1 MRITLFSLISLFG
14 CALASSGAESNDP
27 ADHFLNAYTAFQK
40 AEKAE
45 GEGKYNAALTGYK
58 VVVKTLDQ
66 ISTRWPSWNPPV
78 VKHRRERATEAV
90 TRVQPRAGKPGDKS
104 APDEDAGPPMPAN
117 ELSLIPD
124 ELPAAESGRPAPP
137 PRARTNASGDPIFE
151 IQTRLKTLE
160 DDLRATR
167 EKLERET
174 AEKEELARKYENAI
188 KSTEESARKQVIAE
202 GRAQRA
208 EDALMRAETDVAKN
222 SESIKAL
229 RAEAE
234 AARKAV
240 REIQMDREAGE
251 ELRHQFADRLA
262 SAGKRIEALAQE
274 RDATRKESADMPKK
288 LAEMQKQID
297 KVLKEKGDVSTKLA
311 KVETRL
317 QEVTEERDQALI
329 QVAKMKEAQKQV
341 DKLIADNTALMAK
354 LDTAEATITRFKSEG
369 VKKDEEIA
377 SLKKEVGTVKTQLA
391 QAKKQSADY
400 QQQMSELQTQLD
412 TQAKDLAQVKTNG
425 ATSLAERKKLQQE
438 NDILR
443 GIVIRQQKEQ
453 AVRDGKRKLVLSE
466 LSKLEL
472 NSKALVAQIEYLASP
487 VVKLTAKER
496 KLFKQP
502 LMEISD
508 AEISLATAKE
518 GGASEESAD
527 STTAAATAETKP
539 ANSEATSP
547 TANAIAE
554 TGSATEPPPVA
565 PAGTEAPGDN
575 APVAPPATAEAK
587 PPVEIADAKTGSPTP
602 EMKRDE
608 SETKGAVA
616 EEKQDTVPVPPEAAD
631 RATAPPPATSPIEV
645 ASAKTPGKL
654 PSTTPA
660 EGDLPTKDANE
671 SKDAAAP
678 APAVTTSMEPNV
690 PPEMLGL
697 ARQAKEHFERANYRE
712 AEKAYEKILGKA
724 PNNLYALSNL
734 GVVRFRSGKLKLAE
748 EAFKKAIAVA
758 PEDAFSH
765 CTLGIVYY
773 SQGKYDDAVNE
784 LTRAVAINPKNA
796 TAHNYL
802 GITASQKGW
811 QEAAQT
817 ELEAAT
823 ALDPN
828 YADAFFNLAVVF
840 ATQQPPNKETARKH
854 YKRATELGA
863 EPDTALEQLIK

>member
-1 MRITLFSLISLFG
+1 MRHTLFSLICLFG
-14 CALASSGAESNDP
+14 CALASGRAESNDP

-45 GEGKYNAALTGYK
+45 GEGKFKAAVAGYK
-58 VVVKTLDQ
+58 LAVKTLDQ
-66 ISTRWPSWNPPV
+66 ITARWPSWNPPI
-78 VKHRRERATEAV
+78 VKHRRERATEAAA
-90 TRVQPRAGKPGDKS
+90 RVQPMAGKPGDKS
-104 APDEDAGPPMPAN
+104 GDDEIAPAMPAN

-124 ELPAAESGRPAPP
+124 ELPSAET
-137 PRARTNASGDPIFE
+137 PRAPTAPRPRATNSGDPISE
-151 IQTRLKTLE
+151 IQSRLKSLE

-174 AEKEELARKYENAI
+174 AEKQDLARKYEQAI

-208 EDALMRAETDVAKN
+208 EDALMKAESDGVKST
-222 SESIKAL
+222 ESLKAL

-240 REIQMDREAGE
+240 RDIQIDREAGE
-251 ELRHQFADRLA
+251 ELRLQFADRLK

-274 RDATRKESADMPKK
+274 RDAARKESADVPKK

-311 KVETRL
+311 KVEGRL

-354 LDTAEATITRFKSEG
+354 LETAETTITRFKGEG

-391 QAKKQSADY
+391 QAKKQSTDY
-400 QQQMSELQTQLD
+400 QQQMSDLQTQLD
-412 TQAKDLAQVKTNG
+412 TQAKELAQVKTTG
-425 ATSLAERKKLQQE
+425 TTTAAERKKLQQE

-466 LSKLEL
+466 LNKLEL

-518 GGASEESAD
+518 QTGAEEGTAEA
-527 STTAAATAETKP
+527 TTTDAAAKP
-539 ANSEATSP
+539 NATDAP
-547 TANAIAE
+547 PPGAIAE
-554 TGSATEPPPVA
+554 TGSATEPATPPPAESSDGA
-565 PAGTEAPGDN
+565 PAASTSEPK
-575 APVAPPATAEAK
+575 PAS
-587 PPVEIADAKTGSPTP
+587 VADAKPAA
-602 EMKRDE
+602 EMKREGDTKTADE
-608 SETKGAVA
+608 KSEP
-616 EEKQDTVPVPPEAAD
+616 VPVPPD
-631 RATAPPPATSPIEV
+631 IPLTTPVAPTPPIEV

-654 PSTTPA
+654 PGTTPL
-660 EGDLPTKDANE
+660 ETELPTK
-671 SKDAAAP
+671 AADEKKENGSP
-678 APAVTTSMEPNV
+678 SPAVTTNMEPNV
-690 PPEMLGL
+690 PPEMQGL
-697 ARQAKEHFERANYRE
+697 AREAKELFERANYRE
-712 AEKAYEKILGKA
+712 AEKAYEKILTKA

-734 GVVRFRSGKLKLAE
+734 GVVRFRS
-748 EAFKKAIAVA
+748 
-758 PEDAFSH
+758 
-765 CTLGIVYY
+765 
-773 SQGKYDDAVNE
+773 
-784 LTRAVAINPKNA
+784 
-796 TAHNYL
+796 
-802 GITASQKGW
+802 
-811 QEAAQT
+811 
-817 ELEAAT
+817 
-823 ALDPN
+823 
-828 YADAFFNLAVVF
+828 
-840 ATQQPPNKETARKH
+840 
-854 YKRATELGA
+854 
-863 EPDTALEQLIK
+863 

>member
-1 MRITLFSLISLFG
+1 MRITLLSLICLFG
-14 CALASSGAESNDP
+14 CAFASRGAESNDP

-45 GEGKYNAALTGYK
+45 GEGKFKVALTGYK
-58 VVVKTLDQ
+58 TAVKALDQ
-66 ISTRWPSWNPPV
+66 INARWPSWNPPV
-78 VKHRRERATEAV
+78 VKYRRERATEAV
-90 TRVQPRAGKPGDKS
+90 TRVQPMAGKPGDKS
-104 APDEDAGPPMPAN
+104 APDDEVAPPMPGN
-117 ELSLIPD
+117 DLPLIPD
-124 ELPAAESGRPAPP
+124 DLPAADSPRTSAP
-137 PRARTNASGDPIFE
+137 PRARTNTGGDPITE

-174 AEKEELARKYENAI
+174 AEKEDLARKYANAI

-208 EDALMRAETDVAKN
+208 EEALMRAETDVVKN

-229 RAEAE
+229 RSEAE
-234 AARKAV
+234 TARKAV

-274 RDATRKESADMPKK
+274 RDAARKESADMPKK

-317 QEVTEERDQALI
+317 HEVTEERDQALL

-354 LDTAEATITRFKSEG
+354 LETAEATITRFKSEG
-369 VKKDEEIA
+369 VKKEEEIA
-377 SLKKEVGTVKTQLA
+377 TLKKEVGTVKTQLA
-391 QAKKQSADY
+391 QAKKQSTDY
-400 QQQMSELQTQLD
+400 QQQMSDLQTQLD
-412 TQAKDLAQVKTNG
+412 SQAKELAQVKTTG
-425 ATSLAERKKLQQE
+425 ASSVAERKKLQQE

-472 NSKALVAQIEYLASP
+472 NSKALVAQIEYLSSP

-518 GGASEESAD
+518 GGAAEESSEPKSNGND
-527 STTAAATAETKP
+527 STSAP
-539 ANSEATSP
+539 P
-547 TANAIAE
+547 NAVAE
-554 TGSATEPPPVA
+554 TGTSTEPA
-565 PAGTEAPGDN
+565 PAAPPTEAAAD
-575 APVAPPATAEAK
+575 ATASPAPAADAK
-587 PPVEIADAKTGSPTP
+587 PPVEIADAKTAPSGP
-602 EMKRDE
+602 EMKREEGDAKPADE
-608 SETKGAVA
+608 KNE
-616 EEKQDTVPVPPEAAD
+616 TVPVPPDATGS
-631 RATAPPPATSPIEV
+631 ATAPAPGAAPIEI
-645 ASAKTPGKL
+645 ASAKSPGKV
-654 PSTTPA
+654 PSITPA
-660 EGDLPTKDANE
+660 EGELPTKDASE
-671 SKDAAAP
+671 PKDTSAP

-712 AEKAYEKILGKA
+712 AEKAYEKILTKA

-765 CTLGIVYY
+765 CTLGIVFY
-773 SQGKYDDAVNE
+773 SQGKYDEAVNE
-784 LTRAVAINPKNA
+784 LTRAVTINPKNA

-863 EPDTALEQLIK
+863 EPDSALEQLIK